1 MEITGQQNIGQ
12 FDTDYNNEV
21 YTSNIHAGKL
31 HTGTPDGL
39 SGASI
44 YFFFNKQRVPGLAEG
59 SGTTIIKIFQI
70 CTRFSEIGT
79 IKITSPKL
87 A

>member
-21 YTSNIHAGKL
+21 YTSNIHACKL

-44 YFFFNKQRVPGLAEG
+44 YIYISINREYQV
-59 SGTTIIKIFQI
+59 
-70 CTRFSEIGT
+70 
-79 IKITSPKL
+79 
-87 A
+87 

>member
-21 YTSNIHAGKL
+21 YTSNIHACKL

-44 YFFFNKQRVPGLAEG
+44 YIFFSINREYQV
-59 SGTTIIKIFQI
+59 
-70 CTRFSEIGT
+70 
-79 IKITSPKL
+79 
-87 A
+87 